1 MFRIT
6 SKLKIASGIAAG
18 ALTLGAAGAYAANA
32 NNNGT
37 IPVSTLHNVD
47 LGTNAGTLTLKST
60 NGNTTSLTIPA
71 TFQNQGQCVSLFAQ
85 HQDLV
90 LVPTGTARISKN
102 AHGKLMSSST
112 IKAWCQAR
120 LTSTKAK
127 TDSADTETPDVTQS
141 SAPDTESTDSRDSG
155 ASHGHGYT
163 YGHSK
168 HTAN

>member
-60 NGNTTSLTIPA
+60 SGNTTSLTIPA
-71 TFQNQGQCVSLFAQ
+71 TFQNQGRCVALFAQ

-90 LVPTGTARISKN
+90 LV
-102 AHGKLMSSST
+102 
-112 IKAWCQAR
+112 
-120 LTSTKAK
+120 
-127 TDSADTETPDVTQS
+127 
-141 SAPDTESTDSRDSG
+141 
-155 ASHGHGYT
+155 
-163 YGHSK
+163 
-168 HTAN
+168 

>member
-60 NGNTTSLTIPA
+60 NGNTTSLTIPEA
-71 TFQNQGQCVSLFAQ
+71 T
-85 HQDLV
+85 
-90 LVPTGTARISKN
+90 
-102 AHGKLMSSST
+102 
-112 IKAWCQAR
+112 
-120 LTSTKAK
+120 
-127 TDSADTETPDVTQS
+127 
-141 SAPDTESTDSRDSG
+141 
-155 ASHGHGYT
+155 
-163 YGHSK
+163 
-168 HTAN
+168 